1 MWSMLKISFFINIFF
16 SSSNSCK
23 KNSTWQNIC
32 HSFLFFFSFTMQN
45 QRKTS
50 EEKKKKGT
58 DQVLLLS
65 HFKSFSLSHHLLFI
79 RIDAYTRLWKRT
91 MNFYILSFLYLFY
104 SVFKIYIW
112 NQCIQHKSSILSP
125 LCHHH
130 FHF

>member
-1 MWSMLKISFFINIFF
+1 MSSMLKISFFINIFF

>member
-1 MWSMLKISFFINIFF
+1 MSSMLKISFFINIFF

-50 EEKKKKGT
+50 EEKKKGT